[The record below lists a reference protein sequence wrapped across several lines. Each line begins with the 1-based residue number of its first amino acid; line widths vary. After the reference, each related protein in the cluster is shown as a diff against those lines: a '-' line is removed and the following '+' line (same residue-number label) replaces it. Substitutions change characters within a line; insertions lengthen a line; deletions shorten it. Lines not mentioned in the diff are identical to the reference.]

1 MARFSSAALGFSLAL
16 ALPAG
21 PAEAAPPDPASNPG
35 PPAASAA
42 PSAAAAPRALNLS
55 GFNLF
60 PLLLPAG
67 LQPREGNWS
76 VDVATERLLHRAG
89 DPDSVFSLGGD
100 GPSGEARLAAA
111 VEVNEALLRVTA
123 PDPRVSA
130 SDPRGRLTGTY
141 LPLDSAGR
149 PYQFRLGARL
159 VW

>member
-1 MARFSSAALGFSLAL
+1 MARPTSAASGLCLAL
-16 ALPAG
+16 ALCAG
-21 PAEAAPPDPASNPG
+21 PASGAPPTGRFTLSAPPLPSTQQSSQAPTAG
-35 PPAASAA
+35 PLRGFSLFPVYLPTAE
-42 PSAAAAPRALNLS
+42 APRD
-55 GFNLF
+55 G
-60 PLLLPAG
+60 
-67 LQPREGNWS
+67 RWS

-89 DPDSVFSLGGD
+89 DPDSVFSLGGE

-111 VEVNEALLRVTA
+111 VEVNEALLRATA